1 VRDPKARLLDILDAI
16 AAIERHAHGGK
27 TSFLQDELI
36 FSWMVRQMQIIGE
49 ASRMLPEAIRARAVT
64 VPWAKIIGMRNV
76 VVHDYVGVDPE
87 VVWDAIENDLPALK
101 REVQALLR
109 LLDEEAPG

>member
-1 VRDPKARLLDILDAI
+1 
-16 AAIERHAHGGK
+16 
-27 TSFLQDELI
+27 
-36 FSWMVRQMQIIGE
+36 
-49 ASRMLPEAIRARAVT
+49 
-64 VPWAKIIGMRNV
+64 